1 MMYGANLED
10 MERLA
15 QVVQQAVQ
23 RLDGEKGEINA
34 LMRNASW
41 QGRDADQFL
50 FLWSSVLLGQM
61 TAVVYALNE
70 LAMKIRKHLNEQDDA
85 SSHEAPKTWLD
96 ALGYGIARAMRDA
109 EKTVR
114 GEIMR
119 HSAVESFLRAYPP
132 GKPVEY
138 NGDARY
144 GRGYKYQC
152 VDYVQAYTGHI
163 YGLNPKEAVA
173 ATGAGDA
180 STLFSRADPAY
191 FDKISLNDPVK
202 VGDIVC
208 LGGGA
213 YGHVAVVT
221 KVNDDGSYLV
231 ADQDGLAA
239 TDAGRSPKIHRLSE
253 WQLRHVQGYLRPK
266 ADKIKVKLPTS

>member
-15 QVVQQAVQ
+15 QVVQQSAD
-23 RLDGEKGEINA
+23 RLDRETHDINT
-34 LMRNASW
+34 LVQNSQW
-41 QGRDADQFL
+41 QGRDAEQFL
-50 FLWSSVLLGQM
+50 LLWSSVLLGQM

-138 NGDARY
+138 NGDAIL
-144 GRGYKYQC
+144 GRDYEYQC
-152 VDYVQAYTGHI
+152 VDYGQAYTGHI
-163 YGLNPKEAVA
+163 FHLEPKEVRAVL
-173 ATGAGDA
+173 GVGDA
-180 STLFSRADPAY
+180 SVLFGRANPDY
-191 FDKISLNDPVK
+191 FDKIPSTELVK

-208 LGGGA
+208 MGGGK

-266 ADKIKVKLPTS
+266 ADKIKVKLPAS

>member
-15 QVVQQAVQ
+15 QVVQQSAD
-23 RLDGEKGEINA
+23 RLDRETHDINT
-34 LMRNASW
+34 LVQNSQW
-41 QGRDADQFL
+41 QGRDAEQFL
-50 FLWSSVLLGQM
+50 LLWSSVLLGQLKS
-61 TAVVYALNE
+61 VVGALGE
-70 LAMKIRKHLNEQDDA
+70 MVGGIQKQLKEQDDA
-85 SSHEAPKTWLD
+85 SAPDGPPNSWG
-96 ALGYGIARAMRDA
+96 ALGESIGRA
-109 EKTVR
+109 VR
-114 GEIMR
+114 EAAKSALTEVR
-119 HSAVESFLRAYPP
+119 RQAAVESFLRAYPP

-138 NGDARY
+138 NGDAVL
-144 GRGYKYQC
+144 GRDYEYQC
-152 VDYVQAYTGHI
+152 VDYGQAYTGHI
-163 YGLNPKEAVA
+163 FHLEPKEVRAVL
-173 ATGAGDA
+173 GVGDA
-180 STLFSRADPAY
+180 SVLFGRANPDY
-191 FDKISLNDPVK
+191 FDKIPSTELVK

-208 LGGGA
+208 MGGGK

-266 ADKIKVKLPTS
+266 ANKIKVKLPAS